1 MHSLLEI
8 LRQSDNISLL
18 KHTGFN
24 TKRNEAMMNATQKNE
39 ILKGAMDW
47 ALSNGFN
54 YHQALGYADEFLKM
68 EIENPSFSGS
78 ELTPFS
84 MGGN

>member
-1 MHSLLEI
+1 
-8 LRQSDNISLL
+8 
-18 KHTGFN
+18 
-24 TKRNEAMMNATQKNE
+24 MNATQKNE

>member
-1 MHSLLEI
+1 MTS
-8 LRQSDNISLL
+8 
-18 KHTGFN
+18 
-24 TKRNEAMMNATQKNE
+24 TQKQE
-39 ILKGAMDW
+39 ILKGATDW

-54 YHQALGYADEFLKM
+54 YDQAIGYAKEFLKIEM
-68 EIENPSFSGS
+68 ENPSFAGD